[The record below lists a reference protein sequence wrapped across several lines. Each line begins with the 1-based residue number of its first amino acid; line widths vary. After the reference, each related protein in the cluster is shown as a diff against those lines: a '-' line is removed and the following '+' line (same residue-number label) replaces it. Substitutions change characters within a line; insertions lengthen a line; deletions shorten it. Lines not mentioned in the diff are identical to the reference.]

1 METRQLMKMLIGA
14 VAVTAVVIGI
24 SALIPSKAKADMDS
38 DQRNP
43 GKDKADTVVVIEQ
56 KVIEFGTAMTGWA
69 IAFGHDASDNANKT
83 MKAFLDDV
91 EKIKKS
97 EFVQYQ
103 VASWDKGKQDLSK
116 TKESIVALPV
126 RIKEGTSN
134 LWVDIGNAL
143 GAVFGGPKNDR

>member
-1 METRQLMKMLIGA
+1 
-14 VAVTAVVIGI
+14 
-24 SALIPSKAKADMDS
+24 
-38 DQRNP
+38 
-43 GKDKADTVVVIEQ
+43 
-56 KVIEFGTAMTGWA
+56 MTGWA

-116 TKESIVALPV
+116 TKESIVTLPS
-126 RIKEGTSN
+126 RIEEGTSN
-134 LWVDIGNAL
+134 FWSSIGNAV
-143 GAVFGGPKNDR
+143 GAVFGGSKNDR